1 LKGLLAVASWCAL
14 AGCAELPAFAPPALP
29 VRFVLSFDDGPAISS
44 LTDDRSSTVRVL
56 ETLAD
61 NPVQPGIKAIFF
73 VQTRAWN
80 AGGTEAGRALLR
92 REHAEGHL
100 LAVHTGTAEGHVVH
114 TRLTDEELARTLAH
128 AKEDIAA
135 AAGTVPGIV
144 RPPMWWYDDRTLAA
158 YEEAGLAM
166 LLTDL
171 NAFDGN
177 VYINFSLRKRSN
189 LREQLARVKR
199 RAALGELPA
208 LGDAIPV
215 IATFHDVNSHTA
227 RGLTEYLTILVEEAQ
242 ALGLRLAPAPFYD
255 RRADLERAARLRA
268 FQTRRRD
275 LAASY
280 NPALS
285 PSPDLP

>member
-1 LKGLLAVASWCAL
+1 MKRLLAVASLCAL
-14 AGCAELPAFAPPALP
+14 AGCAELPILAPPTLP
-29 VRFVLSFDDGPAISS
+29 IRFVLTFDDGPAIASF
-44 LTDDRSSTVRVL
+44 TDDRPSTVRVL

-114 TRLTDEELARTLAH
+114 TRLAGEVLAQTLVH
-128 AKEDIAA
+128 AMEDIQAI
-135 AAGTVPGIV
+135 AGQAPAIV
-144 RPPMWWYDDRTLAA
+144 RPPMWWYDNRTLAA
-158 YEEAGLAM
+158 YDEAGLAM

-189 LREQLARVKR
+189 LREQLARVQR

-208 LGDAIPV
+208 LEGAIPV
-215 IATFHDVNSHTA
+215 VATFHDVNSHTA
-227 RGLTEYLTILVEEAQ
+227 RSLTEYLTILVEEAR
-242 ALGLRLAPAPFYD
+242 ALGLRLAPKPFYD

-268 FQTRRRD
+268 FQTPRRD
-275 LAASY
+275 LTARY
-280 NPALS
+280 NSALN